1 MHETRANLA
10 RRERQVPWP
19 IAVDAP
25 RKLRFA
31 LGTIDSGIRGG
42 VHDHIRRMQADA
54 TQHYPFVGHIQIL
67 VGALHDFDRRW
78 SAVHKRPADLTRGP
92 GDQDLHGK
100 YSASRKRTATASF

>member
-10 RRERQVPWP
+10 RRERQVPRP

-31 LGTIDSGIRGG
+31 LGTIDSGIGRG

-54 TQHYPFVGHIQIL
+54 TPHYPFVGHIQIMA
-67 VGALHDFDRRW
+67 GAHNDFDRRW
-78 SAVHKRPADLTRGP
+78 SAVHKGPADLASGP
-92 GDQDLHGK
+92 GDQDLHEK
-100 YSASRKRTATASF
+100 YSAS

>member
-1 MHETRANLA
+1 MHDTRANLA
-10 RRERQVPWP
+10 RSERQVPRP

-42 VHDHIRRMQADA
+42 VHDHIRRMRADA
-54 TQHYPFVGHIQIL
+54 AQHYPFVGHIQIL

-78 SAVHKRPADLTRGP
+78 SAVHKCSADLASGP
-92 GDQDLHGK
+92 GDPDYHGR
-100 YSASRKRTATASF
+100 YSAPPDPPPPAA